1 LSFRQNKKVENKYQ
15 EKHHIIPKC
24 LGGNNDEE
32 NLIYLFPEEHYY
44 AHKLLAIENPHNKSI
59 IYGWHCLSTRGQIKL
74 TAEEYKKVKQKYSE
88 NISGENHPMYG
99 RHHTEEARNKIS
111 KFQKGRK
118 DSEETKEKKR

>member
-59 IYGWHCLSTRGQIKL
+59 IMGGIVYQQEDKL
-74 TAEEYKKVKQKYSE
+74 
-88 NISGENHPMYG
+88 N
-99 RHHTEEARNKIS
+99 
-111 KFQKGRK
+111 
-118 DSEETKEKKR
+118 